1 MNDELLVRY
10 LLGEITPEEQATVN
24 EWIGENDA
32 NRRYFEQFQ
41 LIWDK
46 SRLLAAT
53 STVNENAAWLRFQ
66 QRINNN
72 TGPVESTPVIPI
84 RRNYSWMRAAAILVL
99 VVSVLGLYFLWNQKP
114 AELLVMATAEQVLA
128 DTLPDGSVV
137 TLNHHSSLTY
147 PEKFKGRERLVDLKG
162 EGFFNVKADKSKP
175 FIVHVNDITVSVVGT
190 SFNIKNSGGKTE
202 IIVETGIVRVTK
214 AGKTTE
220 LKAGDKLFVNN
231 ADSVLSKEKTP
242 DKLYNYYRSK
252 EFVCNN
258 TPLWKLVEVLN
269 EAYDAN
275 IIIESKDVRSLPLT
289 TTFDNESLDNILEI
303 ISKTFD
309 GIIIEKKENKIIIK

>member
-1 MNDELLVRY
+1 MNDELLVKY
-10 LLGEITPEEQATVN
+10 LLGEITPEEQVTVKD
-24 EWIGENDA
+24 WISANDT

-46 SRLLAAT
+46 SRVLAAT

-66 QRINNN
+66 QRINN
-72 TGPVESTPVIPI
+72 STTTTEEAPVIPI
-84 RRNYSWMRAAAILVL
+84 RKKYNWMRAAAILVL

-114 AELLVMATAEQVLA
+114 AELLVIATRDHVLA

-137 TLNHHSSLTY
+137 TLNRNSSLTY

-175 FIVHVNDITVSVVGT
+175 FIVHINDITVSVVGT
-190 SFNIKNSGGKTE
+190 SFNIKNTEGKTE
-202 IIVETGIVRVTK
+202 IIVETGIVRVSK
-214 AGKTTE
+214 AGRTTE
-220 LKAGDKLFVNN
+220 LKAGDKLFLNQ

-258 TPLWKLVEVLN
+258 TPLWKLVDVLN

-275 IIIESKDVRSLPLT
+275 IVIESKDVRSLLLT
-289 TTFDNESLDNILEI
+289 TTFDNESLDNILDI
-303 ISKTFD
+303 LSKTFE
-309 GIIIEKKENKIIIK
+309 GIVIEKKENKIIIK